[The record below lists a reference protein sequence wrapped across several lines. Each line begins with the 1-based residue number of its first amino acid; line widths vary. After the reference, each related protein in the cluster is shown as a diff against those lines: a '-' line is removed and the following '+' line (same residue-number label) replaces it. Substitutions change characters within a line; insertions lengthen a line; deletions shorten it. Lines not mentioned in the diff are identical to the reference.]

1 MSKSTSDGGSIKQK
15 GQRKAKKKDY
25 VSPKLVE
32 YGSLMELTKS
42 AGSAGADAMSGQHGN

>member
-42 AGSAGADAMSGQHGN
+42 GGAKIADAMTGQHGN

>member
-1 MSKSTSDGGSIKQK
+1 MSKSTSEGGSIKQK

-25 VSPKLVE
+25 VSPKIVE

-42 AGSAGADAMSGQHGN
+42 GGPSGSDSMSRLQGN

>member
-1 MSKSTSDGGSIKQK
+1 MSKSTSEGRSIEQK

-32 YGSLMELTKS
+32 YGSLIELTK
-42 AGSAGADAMSGQHGN
+42 AGGSGATDAHGFAQN

>member
-32 YGSLMELTKS
+32 YGSLMELTK
-42 AGSAGADAMSGQHGN
+42 GSASVGGDGIGMVHV